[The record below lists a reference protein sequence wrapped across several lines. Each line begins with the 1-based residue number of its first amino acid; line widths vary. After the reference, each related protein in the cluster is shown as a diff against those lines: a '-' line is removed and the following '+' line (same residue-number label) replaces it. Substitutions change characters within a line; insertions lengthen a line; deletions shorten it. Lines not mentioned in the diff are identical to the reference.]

1 MYVGSRQELPSDL
14 SIWNG
19 STVPALAITG
29 LTAHRREFSSAER
42 LGWARSRWAAYAS
55 SAAQLW
61 PATDRPLS
69 ANDPMSWTFGD
80 ARSHRASTVLA
91 TFIFM
96 TLFRAW
102 FRHFPRHLRRLL
114 GGFRGFGRPG
124 VDTALG
130 QIYPDDAY
138 VLNVGVVVE
147 DERPVSLEIIG
158 QHLERVGPS
167 VHRVI
172 VDFAAVHSAPLL

>member
-1 MYVGSRQELPSDL
+1 
-14 SIWNG
+14 
-19 STVPALAITG
+19 
-29 LTAHRREFSSAER
+29 
-42 LGWARSRWAAYAS
+42 
-55 SAAQLW
+55 
-61 PATDRPLS
+61 
-69 ANDPMSWTFGD
+69 
-80 ARSHRASTVLA
+80 
-91 TFIFM
+91 M